1 MKINDVLG
9 NCILFDNEEKS
20 MSNLD
25 NYDPRGYYQT
35 FLKYV
40 NEIQNGAFLDQI
52 FCKHQFGF

>member
-40 NEIQNGAFLDQI
+40 KKIQNRAFLDQI
-52 FCKHQFGF
+52 FCKH